1 MGMAK
6 QIVTKTKKPKR
17 GEIWLVNFDPTIG
30 SEINKTRPALIIQN
44 DIANTY
50 SPVTIVA
57 AITTAVEGEKI
68 YPTEVLIKTGS
79 AVGLTNNSLVLLNQI
94 RTIDKARLVK
104 RLGAVPAPTLSQVS
118 TAIEISL
125 DTIGI

>member
-1 MGMAK
+1 MAK
-6 QIVTKTKKPKR
+6 QIVNKTKKPKR

-57 AITTAVEGEKI
+57 AITTAVADDKI
-68 YPTEVLIKTGS
+68 YPTEVLIKAS
-79 AVGLTNNSLVLLNQI
+79 ATIGLKNNSLVLLNQI

-104 RLGAVPAPTLSQVS
+104 RLGTVPVPILSQVS

>member
-1 MGMAK
+1 MDK
-6 QIVTKTKKPKR
+6 QKIIKSPKR

-44 DIANTY
+44 DIGNTY
-50 SPVTIVA
+50 SPITIVA
-57 AITTAVEGEKI
+57 AITTATLGEKN
-68 YPTEVLIKTGS
+68 YPTEVLIRARTG
-79 AVGLTNNSLVLLNQI
+79 GLTNDSLVLLNQI
-94 RTIDKARLVK
+94 RTIDKTRLVK
-104 RLGAVPAPTLSQVS
+104 RLGILPSAQLSKVS

>member
-1 MGMAK
+1 M
-6 QIVTKTKKPKR
+6 VKKPITRLRNPKR

-57 AITTAVEGEKI
+57 AITSVTLGEKT
-68 YPTEVLIKTGS
+68 YPTEVLVTNGTG
-79 AVGLTNNSLVLLNQI
+79 GLTNDSLILLNQI

-104 RLGAVPAPTLSQVS
+104 RLGTLSTTLMTKVS

-125 DTIGI
+125 DTIGV

>member
-1 MGMAK
+1 MAK
-6 QIVTKTKKPKR
+6 PKVTNKTKAPKR

-44 DIANTY
+44 DIGNTY

-57 AITTAVEGEKI
+57 ALTSATPGEKI
-68 YPTEVLIKTGS
+68 YPTEVLILAGTG
-79 AVGLTNNSLVLLNQI
+79 GLISDSLVLLNQI
-94 RTIDKARLVK
+94 RTVDKMSLVK
-104 RLGAVPAPTLSQVS
+104 RLGILSTTHMTKVS

-125 DTIGI
+125 ETVGI

>member
-1 MGMAK
+1 MTK
-6 QIVTKTKKPKR
+6 QTVTKTKKPKR

-30 SEINKTRPALIIQN
+30 SEINKIRPALIIQN
-44 DIANTY
+44 DIANAY

-57 AITTAVEGEKI
+57 AITTAVAGEKI
-68 YPTEVLIKTGS
+68 YPTEVLIKSSTT
-79 AVGLTNNSLVLLNQI
+79 AGLKNNSLVLLNQI

-104 RLGAVPAPTLSQVS
+104 RLGAIPTNTLSQVS

-125 DTIGI
+125 NTVGI

>member
-1 MGMAK
+1 MAK
-6 QIVTKTKKPKR
+6 QKVTKKVAPKR

-44 DIANTY
+44 NIANTY

-57 AITTAVEGEKI
+57 AITSANTGDKI
-68 YPTEVLIKTGS
+68 YPTEVFIEANRS
-79 AVGLTNNSLVLLNQI
+79 GLQNDSIILLNQI

-104 RLGAVPAPTLSQVS
+104 RLGTIPTNYLAKVS

>member
-1 MGMAK
+1 MAK
-6 QIVTKTKKPKR
+6 QTVTKTKKPKR

-57 AITTAVEGEKI
+57 AITTAISGEKI
-68 YPTEVLIKTGS
+68 YPTEVLIKTS
-79 AVGLTNNSLVLLNQI
+79 ATIGLKNNSLVLLNQI

-104 RLGAVPAPTLSQVS
+104 RLGAVPAPILSQVG

>member
-1 MGMAK
+1 MAK
-6 QIVTKTKKPKR
+6 QTVTKTKKPKR

-44 DIANTY
+44 DIANAY

-57 AITTAVEGEKI
+57 AITTAVAGDRI
-68 YPTEVLIKTGS
+68 YPTEVLIKAGPT
-79 AVGLTNNSLVLLNQI
+79 VGLKNNSLVLLNQI
-94 RTIDKARLVK
+94 RTIDNARLVK
-104 RLGAVPAPTLSQVS
+104 RLGAVPAPILSQVS

-125 DTIGI
+125 DTVGI

>member
-1 MGMAK
+1 MEKQKIIKAK
-6 QIVTKTKKPKR
+6 SPKR
-17 GEIWLVNFDPTIG
+17 GEIWLVNFDPSIG

-44 DIANTY
+44 DIGNIY

-57 AITTAVEGEKI
+57 AITSATPDEKI
-68 YPTEVLIKTGS
+68 YPTEVFITAKTS
-79 AVGLTNNSLVLLNQI
+79 GLTNDSLVLLNQI
-94 RTIDKARLVK
+94 RTVDKARLVK
-104 RLGAVPAPTLSQVS
+104 RLGTLPTKELAKVS

>member
-1 MGMAK
+1 MDK
-6 QIVTKTKKPKR
+6 QKITKSKSPKR

-44 DIANTY
+44 DIGNTY

-57 AITTAVEGEKI
+57 AITTATLGEKM
-68 YPTEVLIKTGS
+68 YPTEVLIHARTG
-79 AVGLTNNSLVLLNQI
+79 GLTHDSLVLLNQI
-94 RTIDKARLVK
+94 RTVDKTRLVK
-104 RLGAVPAPTLSQVS
+104 RLGILPSTQLSKVS